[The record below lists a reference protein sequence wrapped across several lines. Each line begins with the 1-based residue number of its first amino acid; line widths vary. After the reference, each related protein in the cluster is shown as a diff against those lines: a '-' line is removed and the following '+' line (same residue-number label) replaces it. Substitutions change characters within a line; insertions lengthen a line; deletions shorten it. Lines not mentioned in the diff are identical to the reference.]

1 MIGNL
6 TTASDVTRN
15 MEIGVAAV
23 AAATVYLL
31 YTYRKQASWLLHG
44 APASDTKYQAG
55 ESYAESKEVLTG
67 WVDDLKA
74 LGIDASRREL
84 HTLLE
89 VALDKGKPLDDKKLT
104 VGCPC
109 PFCCAY

>member
-6 TTASDVTRN
+6 SAAPDARRN
-15 MEIGVAAV
+15 IEFGVAAV

-44 APASDTKYQAG
+44 APASETKYQAG

-74 LGIDASRREL
+74 LGIDASRRDL

-104 VGCPC
+104 VRCLC
-109 PFCCAY
+109 SF